1 MPGNKHLSIIIVPHT
16 KTNCR
21 TLAFSRRR
29 LRVLI
34 GASILFGVVLSAV
47 LIDYFSMSSLR
58 NRHKQLNIEM
68 AEQSDRLE
76 SYESYVKNLKGTIA
90 SYENYAKKL
99 NIMAG
104 LKSPDIIGDEAGLG
118 GGGPD
123 SLGEPD
129 PVPAQNLSLA
139 AVQNLAQKAS
149 SVENNLGTLVNFF
162 ESQAARL
169 ASTPTIWP
177 TAGWLSSPFGYRAD
191 PFTGKRTFH
200 YGIDI
205 ATNHGN
211 PVVATADGIVVRAAF
226 DKMLGNNVVLS
237 HTGGITTTYGHL
249 SRMNVKAGQ
258 KVKRGDLIGA
268 IGKTGKALGPHV
280 HYEVKVDGRAV
291 NPYNYILE
299 E

>member
-1 MPGNKHLSIIIVPHT
+1 MPGKKHLSIIIVPHT
-16 KTNCR
+16 KTSCR
-21 TLAFSRRR
+21 TLAFSRKK
-29 LRVLI
+29 LK
-34 GASILFGVVLSAV
+34 ILFGASVLCGAVLAAV
-47 LIDYFSMSSLR
+47 LIDYVSMSSLR
-58 NRHKQLNIEM
+58 NRYKTLNVEM
-68 AEQSDRLE
+68 TEQKDKLE
-76 SYESYVKNLKGTIA
+76 SYESYVRNLKGTIA
-90 SYENYAKKL
+90 SYESYAKKL

-118 GGGPD
+118 GGVSSSD
-123 SLGEPD
+123 GEPASN
-129 PVPAQNLSLA
+129 PGFSLA

-149 SVENNLGTLVNFF
+149 RVEDNLGTLVNFF
-162 ESQAARL
+162 ESQASRL
-169 ASTPTIWP
+169 ASTPSIWP

-191 PFTGKRTFH
+191 PFTGRRTFH

-211 PVVATADGIVVRAAF
+211 PVVATADGVVVRASF
-226 DKMLGNNVVLS
+226 DKMLGNNVVIS

-249 SRMNVKAGQ
+249 SRLNVKPGQ

-268 IGKTGKALGPHV
+268 VGKTGKALGPHV